1 MPETEKPKFE
11 IISNE
16 EMEELD
22 ADEQEF
28 RNLRIDV
35 PGVKGAAAAGIVAI
49 GVGKTPGKNEFFRTH
64 LTFRPVVQ
72 MVDVEIGIE
81 KTYFAVS
88 PGMVEPLASIGI
100 TCSPHTLY
108 LTISS
113 RGALRIIP
121 ARCADADGTV
131 NEYNRTKELGLLSA
145 VEKWKRLYTDTESVY
160 RVFPAPEDRFPDPVW
175 PDELKPAKIFRL
187 AFRDRGRLIDSPQH
201 ELFQRWAA
209 RDKPE

>member
-1 MPETEKPKFE
+1 M
-11 IISNE
+11 
-16 EMEELD
+16 
-22 ADEQEF
+22 
-28 RNLRIDV
+28 
-35 PGVKGAAAAGIVAI
+35 KGAAAAGIVTI

-72 MVDVEIGIE
+72 MVDVEIGME

-88 PGMVEPLASIGI
+88 PGMVEPLAFDRHHLFPAYAVSDNHVAGSAANYSSPLRRRGRHSERIQRVPRSIG
-100 TCSPHTLY
+100 L
-108 LTISS
+108 IS
-113 RGALRIIP
+113 AM
-121 ARCADADGTV
+121 
-131 NEYNRTKELGLLSA
+131 K
-145 VEKWKRLYTDTESVY
+145 KWKRLFTDTENACY
-160 RVFPAPEDRFPDPVW
+160 RVFPAPEDRFPDPLW